1 MSGSDGVSGI
11 GGSAYAM
18 GVLLTDSKVAL
29 TTSNISAVATA
40 GNGVASDSYFND
52 IQQYGNG
59 YIAIAQGLVTENTK
73 LAVNSAQDL
82 TIAAVA
88 QNASLS
94 NQAFAIQVNNDS
106 YNTYNVGG
114 DFYISATAEGS
125 TEYDNLN
132 LNSTLL
138 GKQPYQNLTQAV
150 ATLVSNSSFIVNANY
165 LQIAANSSSSSG
177 NNSTWAAGLAAYD
190 SVVDVHA
197 ANGISITASA
207 ESENNNNRITRDT
220 YAYGILGNSNTMSFV
235 SDEGGI
241 LVGSNGDAVDVYGSK
256 LLFDAKDDG
265 ITFVGDVNATDGST
279 LSLLSNTAVYG
290 NIGYRN
296 SISSGSL
303 DISNSRLNLMG
314 TLSNLFVSNATT
326 LNNSTVYF
334 YDDSN
339 MKDKYNA
346 TSYRTFQTNDMDA
359 QGTNGLFMRTNA
371 NGVYGGT
378 AGTGD
383 VISSF
388 NTVTGGGTYNIS
400 VFDQGMRNGYMGVT
414 SGSLNNS
421 VTLIENAQESPE
433 ATYNVNKT
441 AYDNGV
447 WNYLYQG
454 TVNLVDGNLVLT
466 DVTTEQAVQSTAQKA
481 AQDANKIAAGAAVSV
496 FGADETLM
504 DRLGELRNNNDGKDN
519 NGVWAKY
526 VGGKTKVNGVSSD
539 STYKYNGIEVGYDHK
554 AGENWRVGIAGT
566 YAKGDTTVYGGDG
579 TVKTSAGAL
588 YGTWLGNKG
597 HHIDIIA
604 KVGKVDSDTS
614 AYGGTVA
621 QKMDGDFNSNAFS
634 LAVQYGYR
642 KALKNNWFIEPM
654 VRASYVRLG
663 SSDYTVTTKDGSMD
677 VSNDSMSS
685 VILRGGFIAGRKV
698 GQASN
703 VYLKAAVLHDFN
715 GDIVTNVKAD
725 GRSAQ
730 YKDSIGGTGVEYGL
744 GFNYSFN
751 KKSNMYFDIS
761 RISGGEVTK
770 DWGVNLGFRYNF

>member
-1 MSGSDGVSGI
+1 VFGTIGYPNHGSLG
-11 GGSAYAM
+11 
-18 GVLLTDSKVAL
+18 
-29 TTSNISAVATA
+29 
-40 GNGVASDSYFND
+40 
-52 IQQYGNG
+52 
-59 YIAIAQGLVTENTK
+59 
-73 LAVNSAQDL
+73 
-82 TIAAVA
+82 
-88 QNASLS
+88 
-94 NQAFAIQVNNDS
+94 
-106 YNTYNVGG
+106 
-114 DFYISATAEGS
+114 
-125 TEYDNLN
+125 NLN
-132 LNSTLL
+132 
-138 GKQPYQNLTQAV
+138 
-150 ATLVSNSSFIVNANY
+150 
-165 LQIAANSSSSSG
+165 
-177 NNSTWAAGLAAYD
+177 
-190 SVVDVHA
+190 
-197 ANGISITASA
+197 
-207 ESENNNNRITRDT
+207 
-220 YAYGILGNSNTMSFV
+220 M
-235 SDEGGI
+235 
-241 LVGSNGDAVDVYGSK
+241 
-256 LLFDAKDDG
+256 
-265 ITFVGDVNATDGST
+265 
-279 LSLLSNTAVYG
+279 
-290 NIGYRN
+290 
-296 SISSGSL
+296 
-303 DISNSRLNLMG
+303 SNSRLNLMG
-314 TLSNLFVSNATT
+314 NLEHLYVGNATT

-339 MKDKYNA
+339 MADKYNA
-346 TSYRTFQTNDMDA
+346 TSYRTLQTNDMNA
-359 QGTNGLFMRTNA
+359 QGTNSLFMRTNA

-383 VISSF
+383 LIKSF
-388 NTVTGGGTYNIS
+388 NTVTGDGTYNIS

-454 TVNLVDGNLVLT
+454 TASLVDGNLVLT

-481 AQDANKIAAGAAVSV
+481 AQDANKIAAGAAVSA

-504 DRLGELRNNNDGKDN
+504 DRLGELRNTSDSKD

-554 AGENWRVGIAGT
+554 AGKNWRVGIAGT